1 MRVTAIATHPEV
13 SPSTRF
19 RIHQFREALASRGI
33 ELRYDFLFGVDE
45 YGRLRSGGGVAR
57 RARELMGALGAR
69 MRRLESADLGDV
81 VWVSR
86 DLAPIGAGR
95 ILACLRDRGVP
106 LVADFDDAV
115 FLPPAGGSR
124 WLGPL
129 RRPGRAFADL
139 CRASSV
145 VLAGS
150 SYLAEA
156 ARGAVGIDKP
166 VDVRILP
173 TVVDTGRYRPVNR
186 RNSPAL
192 TIGWVGSHS
201 TLPYLW
207 TRRAV
212 FQELAREVPFALRVV
227 SDSPPPPIPG
237 VDVEFQRWT
246 PATEVSAFHGIDL
259 GVYPLPDDAWSR
271 GKCGLKAIQY
281 GACGVPVV
289 ASPVGVLREVVVPE
303 ETGLWADSDRE
314 WVGAMKRILGDPAAI
329 ERMGRNARAW
339 VEERYSLAA
348 ALPVL
353 EAGLRDGA
361 RGPFGSL
368 PLREAPCAVS
378 QGF

>member
-19 RIHQFREALASRGI
+19 RMHQFRDALAGRGI
-33 ELRYDFLFGVDE
+33 ELRYDFLFGVEE
-45 YGRLRSGGGVAR
+45 YGRLRSGGGVAS
-57 RARELMGALGAR
+57 RARGLTGALRAR
-69 MRRLESADLGDV
+69 VRRLEAADLGDV

-86 DLAPIGAGR
+86 ALAPIGAGR
-95 ILACLRDRGVP
+95 ILDCLRGRGVP
-106 LVADFDDAV
+106 VVADFDDAV

-145 VLAGS
+145 VLTGN
-150 SYLAEA
+150 SYLADA
-156 ARGAVGIDKP
+156 ARDAVGVGEP
-166 VDVRILP
+166 MDVRILP
-173 TVVDTGRYRPVNR
+173 TVVDTNRYRPMER
-186 RNSPAL
+186 ATSSSL
-192 TIGWVGSHS
+192 TVGWVGSHT

-207 TRRAV
+207 ARRAV

-227 SDSPPPPIPG
+227 SDSPPPPMPG
-237 VDVEFQRWT
+237 VDVEFHRWT
-246 PATEVSAFHGIDL
+246 PATEVTAFHGIDL

-289 ASPVGVLREVVVPE
+289 ASPVGVLRDVVVPE
-303 ETGLWADSDRE
+303 ETGLWAESDPE
-314 WVGAMKRILGDPAAI
+314 WVEAMKRILGDPAAI
-329 ERMGRNARAW
+329 ESMGRNARAW
-339 VEERYSLAA
+339 IEDRYSLVS

-361 RGPFGSL
+361 RCSFGSL
-368 PLREAPCAVS
+368 PVGETPCAAS
-378 QGF
+378 PGY